1 MESKSIEFSSAVVCY
16 LGHKIENSPRQS
28 ILRLKLL
35 MGEVYADANIQRLQE
50 LLKSLNEIQVDWS
63 TTTLKEGAYKA
74 RLEIAKK
81 YPDLEGNAL
90 DALEWTYSW
99 WWK

>member
-1 MESKSIEFSSAVVCY
+1 MESKSIEFSNAVVCY
-16 LGHKIENSPRQS
+16 LGYKIEKTPSES
-28 ILRLKLL
+28 IPRLKLL

-50 LLKSLNEIQVDWS
+50 LLTDLNEIQVDWS
-63 TTTLKEGAYKA
+63 ATTLKEGAYKA

-81 YPDLEGNAL
+81 YPDLKGNAL